1 MILQYLHV
9 HFNIQQHENFHYIAK
24 NSWLWDKSPCISILF
39 LFYFL
44 TTCVLLLITHH
55 SYNSA
60 LRPILIPDIN
70 EVYILKIYMLIMKAF
85 RMLILNMALVLIKF
99 ILKMCIILND
109 TSLITNTMYHYDT
122 FEAPIYNSLFQ
133 TRIIHM

>member
-1 MILQYLHV
+1 MSILI
-9 HFNIQQHENFHYIAK
+9 FSSMK
-24 NSWLWDKSPCISILF
+24 ISIILLKIHGYGTKVRVF
-39 LFYFL
+39 PFCSFFYFL